1 MIGLVAMCLTARSG
15 DPGSVTLLQELS
27 RLGIGKWHLR
37 GTKTDAAKATKI
49 QHILKPRRKSKLKKQ
64 KASKPTSTAKTK
76 DTTNQIPGGD
86 PQSKSLKNPEET
98 QNQTNRFAGTAIVA
112 TMLFSFNAC
121 KNL

>member
-49 QHILKPRRKSKLKKQ
+49 QHIL
-64 KASKPTSTAKTK
+64 KPTSTAKTK